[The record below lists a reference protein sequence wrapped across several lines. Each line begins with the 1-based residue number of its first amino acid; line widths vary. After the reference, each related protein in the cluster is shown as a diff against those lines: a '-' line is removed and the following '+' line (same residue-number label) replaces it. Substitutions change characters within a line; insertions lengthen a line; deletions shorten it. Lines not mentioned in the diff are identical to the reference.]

1 MSISL
6 NEIAQHSGE
15 ALSQI
20 NWTLASIAIAVVGCW
35 ILAECIE
42 VFEDRSERSTGSQG
56 RSFEIPG
63 IGPPGRRLV
72 TRPEAQPKVRDFSC
86 IRRATIP
93 VCHEPRRRT
102 IWPV

>member
-1 MSISL
+1 MTISL

-42 VFEDRSERSTGSQG
+42 VFEDR
-56 RSFEIPG
+56 
-63 IGPPGRRLV
+63 
-72 TRPEAQPKVRDFSC
+72 
-86 IRRATIP
+86 RRA
-93 VCHEPRRRT
+93 RRRFARSL
-102 IWPV
+102 V